1 MKRKFLTFLL
11 TLCICFVGVGF
22 SGCGNG
28 SSSSTSGS
36 SSTPEVSE
44 TGSSEGTTTVTVGI
58 GNATSPFAYVDENEN
73 IAGYDYEVLKAVS
86 EKLSD
91 KYSFEFKSDD
101 FSNLLIG
108 LDTGAYNIAVNHYG
122 YTAER
127 AENYL
132 YAQEAD
138 FYTGPF
144 HIGFVKDRTD
154 ITDFESLDGK
164 TIVTSSG
171 SMAETLILNYL
182 DEHPELN
189 VKVEYAKEREVIYSG
204 LVNGMYDAYVAS
216 EYDLNR
222 FSNQY
227 DGFMTYSDYV
237 VPNGDTTGG
246 GTFFV
251 YSKGEEQL
259 RDDIDKAIA
268 ALREDGTLK
277 ELSES
282 ILGGDYTELTES

>member
-1 MKRKFLTFLL
+1 MKRKLTAILL
-11 TLCICFVGVGF
+11 ALCVCVVGAGF
-22 SGCGNG
+22 SGCGNSG
-28 SSSSTSGS
+28 DSSSS
-36 SSTPEVSE
+36 SE
-44 TGSSEGTTTVTVGI
+44 TGAANTSEGTTTVAVGI

-91 KYSFEFKSDD
+91 KYTFEFKSDD